1 MQYLLE
7 KEEFDNL
14 IDKKKYNEVV
24 GNLLDECSNR
34 DKTIEKLKYEIMKNR
49 PCPQRDFKDGYCD
62 GCPLGIENLKV
73 CTTIQNYSK

>member
-34 DKTIEKLKYEIMKNR
+34 DKIIEKLKYEIMKNR
-49 PCPQRDFKDGYCD
+49 PCPQRDFEEVYCGD
-62 GCPLGIENLKV
+62 CPLGYYNLGL
-73 CTTIQNYSK
+73 CTND

>member
-24 GNLLDECSNR
+24 SKLLDECINR
-34 DKTIEKLKYEIMKNR
+34 GKIIEELKYEIKKNR
-49 PCPQRDFKDGYCD
+49 PCPQIDFYEVYC
-62 GCPLGIENLKV
+62 GNCPLGYYNLEL
-73 CTTIQNYSK
+73 CTND